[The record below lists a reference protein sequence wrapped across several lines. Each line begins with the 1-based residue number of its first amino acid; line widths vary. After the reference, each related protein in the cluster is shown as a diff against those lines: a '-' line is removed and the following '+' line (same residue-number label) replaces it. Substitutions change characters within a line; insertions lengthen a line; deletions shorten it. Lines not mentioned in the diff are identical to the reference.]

1 MEGVYVLLPWLS
13 IFVRPLHSITLKFL
27 FLTEGLS
34 FYADQWFHNVESI
47 VTYIRHV
54 GCSNSYL
61 RVPWKGSTGSTRIE
75 LLNSI
80 TFYKTNLSSC
90 LPFSNLFFF
99 AVQVDW
105 MYFVAFAGVAVGL
118 VVYSGYKNIYM
129 FSLFVQRSS
138 SESNGWL
145 FYVLAQL

>member
-1 MEGVYVLLPWLS
+1 
-13 IFVRPLHSITLKFL
+13 
-27 FLTEGLS
+27 
-34 FYADQWFHNVESI
+34 
-47 VTYIRHV
+47 
-54 GCSNSYL
+54 
-61 RVPWKGSTGSTRIE
+61 
-75 LLNSI
+75 
-80 TFYKTNLSSC
+80 
-90 LPFSNLFFF
+90 
-99 AVQVDW
+99 